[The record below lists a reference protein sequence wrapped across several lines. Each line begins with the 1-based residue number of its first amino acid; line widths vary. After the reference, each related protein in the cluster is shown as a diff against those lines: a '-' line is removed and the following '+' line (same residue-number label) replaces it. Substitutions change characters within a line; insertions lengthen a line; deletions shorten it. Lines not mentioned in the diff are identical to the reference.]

1 MIAHEGFGVEAC
13 TGGAWRAAPRGGVR
27 PRFFFVSWSLRRG
40 ARPLCGGRARARG
53 EAAGAAGGCS
63 LAEACDSSAWAQP
76 PSRSAQGNASVLDMV
91 FEELALAEV
100 ETSVVV
106 RSFLNLK
113 HDMMLQNEVRVRST
127 LQCEA

>member
-1 MIAHEGFGVEAC
+1 MASRTARRC
-13 TGGAWRAAPRGGVR
+13 AAALLFRLVVTAAGR
-27 PRFFFVSWSLRRG
+27 STSLRRT
-40 ARPLCGGRARARG
+40 RARARG

-76 PSRSAQGNASVLDMV
+76 PSRSAQGNASVLDQMAI
-91 FEELALAEV
+91 EELALAEV

-113 HDMMLQNEVRVRST
+113 RV
-127 LQCEA
+127 AK

>member
-1 MIAHEGFGVEAC
+1 MASRTARRC
-13 TGGAWRAAPRGGVR
+13 AAALLFRLVVTAAGR
-27 PRFFFVSWSLRRG
+27 STSLRRTR
-40 ARPLCGGRARARG
+40 APGGTRR
-53 EAAGAAGGCS
+53 AAGGCS

-113 HDMMLQNEVRVRST
+113 RV
-127 LQCEA
+127 AK

>member
-1 MIAHEGFGVEAC
+1 M
-13 TGGAWRAAPRGGVR
+13 R

-40 ARPLCGGRARARG
+40 ARPLCGGRARARARG

-63 LAEACDSSAWAQP
+63 LAEACDSSAWVQP
-76 PSRSAQGNASVLDMV
+76 PSRSAQGNASVLDQMAI
-91 FEELALAEV
+91 EELALAEV